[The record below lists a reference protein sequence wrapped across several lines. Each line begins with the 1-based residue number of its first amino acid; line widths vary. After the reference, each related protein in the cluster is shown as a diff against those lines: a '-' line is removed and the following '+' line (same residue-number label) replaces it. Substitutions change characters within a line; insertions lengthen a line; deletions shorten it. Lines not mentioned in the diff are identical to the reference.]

1 MKLPT
6 GIRSFLSL
14 RDVATTISDMG
25 KAIAL
30 GWNVDHNPDGTHKF
44 SWVDLAHDATRFTGI
59 GAMTW
64 GVTSDD
70 QSLMAYR
77 IAGDSCLVAWRIER
91 SDVGGTPANALQ
103 IRLPEGIRP
112 SRRVAG
118 VHYYSDAGTD
128 GIGLARISSSLT
140 LIQLYKFNSADLW
153 TATTADDTYT
163 EGSLEFSITR

>member
-1 MKLPT
+1 MKLPQPSGFST
-6 GIRSFLSL
+6 LDGVSAWARRLVGS
-14 RDVATTISDMG
+14 
-25 KAIAL
+25 IAAS
-30 GWNVDHNPDGTHKF
+30 WAVEHRADGTHKF
-44 SWVDLAHDATRFTGI
+44 EWVDLAHDATRFTGI

-103 IRLPEGIRP
+103 IRLPDGIRP
-112 SRRVAG
+112 TRRVAG

-128 GIGLARISSSLT
+128 GIGLARVSSSLT
-140 LIQLYKFNSADLW
+140 LIQLYKFDSASSW
-153 TATTADDTYT
+153 TATTADDTYS